1 MNENINIW
9 NIRKRITPD
18 RTHKNYRISIWH
30 QI

>member
-9 NIRKRITPD
+9 NTRTRITPD
-18 RTHKNYRISIWH
+18 RTLKNYRISIWR